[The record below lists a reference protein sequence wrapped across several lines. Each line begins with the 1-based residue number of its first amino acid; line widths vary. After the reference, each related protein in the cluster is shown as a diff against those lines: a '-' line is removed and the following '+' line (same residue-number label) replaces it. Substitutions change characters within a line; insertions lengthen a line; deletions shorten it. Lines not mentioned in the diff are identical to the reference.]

1 MTWELLEAQ
10 IAAYLLV
17 FCRVGGMLFLNPV
30 FSRRNIP
37 GTVRAALALGLS
49 LILAPVVGGSLP
61 AAYGDTFALILM
73 MSREL
78 MMGAACAIAFQFFYY
93 MLFFAGDVVDMG
105 FGLSMAKVFD
115 PGSSL
120 QISLSGNLFQFLFI
134 LYFFT
139 TDSHL
144 LFIKLI
150 ASSYDVVAIGAAG
163 ITGELGAFGVTLFL
177 TAFNLTV
184 RLILPFLAA
193 SFVLELS
200 MGILMKLIP
209 QINVFVIHFQL
220 KIFLGLGLM
229 FLFAAPVAAFMEQY
243 VNTVMHSIN
252 DLLGAFALR

>member
-1 MTWELLEAQ
+1 MTWALLETQ

-17 FCRVGGMLFLNPV
+17 FCRVGGMLFFNPV

-37 GTVRAALALGLS
+37 GTVRTALALGLS
-49 LILAPVVGGSLP
+49 LLLGPVVGGALP
-61 AAYGDTFALILM
+61 MMTGETFALILM

-78 MMGAACAIAFQFFYY
+78 MMGIACGLIFQFFYY
-93 MLFFAGDVVDMG
+93 MLFFAGDIIDMG

-115 PGSSL
+115 PGANL
-120 QISLSGNLFQFLFI
+120 QASMSGNLFQFLFI
-134 LYFFT
+134 LYFFA

-150 ASSYDVVAIGAAG
+150 ASSYDVVAIGAAHL
-163 ITGELGAFGVTLFL
+163 TGELGYFGVTLFL
-177 TAFNLTV
+177 TAFNLSI
-184 RLILPFLAA
+184 RLILPFMAA

-229 FLFAAPVAAFMEQY
+229 FLFAAPVAGFMEHY
-243 VNTVMHSIN
+243 VTQVLVSIN
-252 DLLGAFALR
+252 DLLGTFAFG